1 MELFRI
7 VFIPFTVIDV
17 LDITAVA
24 FLLYRLYKF
33 FRKSSLI
40 QLLVLLVGVFI
51 LVRVVELLHMELLDT
66 LLTQFLQI
74 GLLALVVIFGPEL
87 RRAFLGF
94 SRNTILERL
103 RRQIGGKDLPREDD
117 IREIVEALTEMS
129 GTRMGSIIVLEG
141 NTSLASYAATGDGLN
156 AAVSKRLLV
165 SIFNPK
171 SPLHDGGVL
180 VRGNSIIAAR
190 VVLPVSDD
198 PDLPP
203 ELGLRHRSALGIT
216 EVSDAAALISSEESG
231 KISVAYE
238 GRLKRNLSAD
248 ELTQFMRSFYDV
260 EAPTVA

>member
-7 VFIPFTVIDV
+7 VFIPFSVVDV

-24 FLLYRLYKF
+24 FVLYRLYKF
-33 FRKSSLI
+33 FRNSSLI
-40 QLLVLLVGVFI
+40 QLLVLLVGVFV

-74 GLLALVVIFGPEL
+74 GLLALIVIFGPEL

-103 RRQIGGKDLPREDD
+103 RRQIGGKDLPREAD
-117 IREIVEALTEMS
+117 IREIVEALVEMS
-129 GTRMGSIIVLEG
+129 RSRTGCIMVLEA
-141 NTSLASYAATGDGLN
+141 NTSLASYAATGDDLN
-156 AAVSKRLLV
+156 AAVSKRLLA

-171 SPLHDGGVL
+171 SPLHDGAVII
-180 VRGNSIIAAR
+180 RGSHIVAAR

-216 EVSDAAALISSEESG
+216 EVTDAAALISSEESG

-238 GRLKRNLSAD
+238 GRLKRNLSED
-248 ELTQFMRSFYDV
+248 ELTQFLRNYY
-260 EAPTVA
+260 ELETGTA